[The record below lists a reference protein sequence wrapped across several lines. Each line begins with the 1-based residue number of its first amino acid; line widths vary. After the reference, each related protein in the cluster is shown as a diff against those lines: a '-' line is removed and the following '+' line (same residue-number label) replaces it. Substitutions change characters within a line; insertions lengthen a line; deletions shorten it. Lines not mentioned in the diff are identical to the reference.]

1 MRRQVPFVGENQI
14 ARAEGDE
21 EEGKRATGRVIDEV
35 VNTSSGE
42 SSWDDLV
49 PSAWPSP
56 AQPEQPSA
64 SISLGGKGSDMKPAS
79 GKGTATGGKA
89 LQSRIIPPRTHV
101 PVSHSPVSNSP
112 VRSSTIIYDTPSLEW
127 VLINH
132 GRGLRINVSGNID
145 HNMRSEWR
153 RLLEETESN
162 GAGEFEFNLSHSPA
176 LSLTGLGMLLLFK
189 ERKGS
194 VREAIKLC
202 NCNKDVAQLLRWTG
216 MEKYFVIE
224 SNVLLD
230 S

>member
-1 MRRQVPFVGENQI
+1 MKQ
-14 ARAEGDE
+14 
-21 EEGKRATGRVIDEV
+21 
-35 VNTSSGE
+35 SS
-42 SSWDDLV
+42 SK
-49 PSAWPSP
+49 
-56 AQPEQPSA
+56 
-64 SISLGGKGSDMKPAS
+64 GGGSKS
-79 GKGTATGGKA
+79 
-89 LQSRIIPPRTHV
+89 LQSRIIPPRAHI
-101 PVSHSPVSNSP
+101 PASHSPANHSP
-112 VRSSTIIYDTPSLEW
+112 ARTSTIIYDVPSLEW
-127 VLINH
+127 VLINN

-145 HNMRSEWR
+145 HSMRTEWR

-216 MEKYFVIE
+216 MDKYFVIQ
-224 SNVLLD
+224 SNVPLD

>member
-1 MRRQVPFVGENQI
+1 MRRHVPFVGENQI

-21 EEGKRATGRVIDEV
+21 EQGKRATGRVIDEV

-49 PSAWPSP
+49 PSVWPSP

-64 SISLGGKGSDMKPAS
+64 SITLGGKGSDMKPSS
-79 GKGTATGGKA
+79 GKGSATGGKS

-101 PVSHSPVSNSP
+101 PVNQSPS
-112 VRSSTIIYDTPSLEW
+112 RSTTIIYDKPSLEW

-132 GRGLRINVSGNID
+132 GRGLRINVSGSID
-145 HNMRSEWR
+145 HNMRTEWR
-153 RLLEETESN
+153 RLLDETESN

-194 VREAIKLC
+194 MREAIKLC

-224 SNVLLD
+224 SNVPLD

>member
-1 MRRQVPFVGENQI
+1 MKP
-14 ARAEGDE
+14 
-21 EEGKRATGRVIDEV
+21 
-35 VNTSSGE
+35 SS
-42 SSWDDLV
+42 
-49 PSAWPSP
+49 
-56 AQPEQPSA
+56 
-64 SISLGGKGSDMKPAS
+64 GKGSA
-79 GKGTATGGKA
+79 AGGKS

-101 PVSHSPVSNSP
+101 PVSHSAGSHSTGSHSAGTHSP
-112 VRSSTIIYDTPSLEW
+112 SRNTTIIYDTPSLEW

-132 GRGLRINVSGNID
+132 GRGMRINVSGSID
-145 HNMRSEWR
+145 HSMRTEWR
-153 RLLEETESN
+153 RLLDETESN

-224 SNVLLD
+224 SNVPLD